1 MLIQW
6 IKVKAKK
13 ILPIDSVAYRV
24 LRNVFYEYKSLVDF
38 LSFKIKYPRAEWYKF
53 FGRKDVGYSQFGQDQ
68 YLIKITDNKELSY
81 VEIGANH
88 PTRLSNT
95 LLLEESGWSGI
106 SIDPLK
112 KYEHEWANTRKGRF
126 ICMAVGAETG
136 ERDFIEFSGSEDWI
150 DMMSGFKEYVRQ
162 EDYLTFDFRSYKVKM
177 DRLSTIVGD
186 YEFDLLLVDTEG
198 AEIEILKGVD
208 FSICKPR
215 FILIE
220 NAQKIG
226 GGSELRAILHS
237 YGYEVVAR
245 IGGSD
250 DLLKRVEVI
259 DTKSVA

>member
-24 LRNVFYEYKSLVDF
+24 LRNVFYEYKSL
-38 LSFKIKYPRAEWYKF
+38 
-53 FGRKDVGYSQFGQDQ
+53 
-68 YLIKITDNKELSY
+68 
-81 VEIGANH
+81 
-88 PTRLSNT
+88 
-95 LLLEESGWSGI
+95 
-106 SIDPLK
+106 
-112 KYEHEWANTRKGRF
+112 
-126 ICMAVGAETG
+126 
-136 ERDFIEFSGSEDWI
+136 
-150 DMMSGFKEYVRQ
+150 
-162 EDYLTFDFRSYKVKM
+162 
-177 DRLSTIVGD
+177 
-186 YEFDLLLVDTEG
+186 
-198 AEIEILKGVD
+198 VD